1 MEALFGN
8 FEGFYGEYGEKFLPA
23 IVASLICAIF
33 VFAWR
38 STEVSTPDR
47 LEGQFNIP
55 GRGTF
60 NIIPE
65 STTAE
70 RPEQT
75 STSPEGLRRRH
86 NPSGSSSENSTQ
98 NSAQSADAGNSRT
111 EPPPTEAVFDEGDL
125 NEPELTTKIRFLDE
139 SEILCRFRPSQ
150 SLGDFKRKNIEDS
163 TERGRLCLIFG
174 GMPLKDEKAKMSR
187 IGVKD
192 GDTMHGFYKTL
203 PPEPNPE
210 ERNNNASSSYSHPRT
225 GQHSPQLDEDDFFD
239 EISRWFVPAIGG
251 ILGVAWLY
259 LITAPYPMTFSTHLS
274 MFFITSVF
282 VGFIIMNRA

>member
-1 MEALFGN
+1 MEVLYGN

-23 IVASLICAIF
+23 IVASLICAIV

-38 STEVSTPDR
+38 STEVSTPDH
-47 LEGQFNIP
+47 LQGQFNIP

-65 STTAE
+65 STAAE
-70 RPEQT
+70 RPER
-75 STSPEGLRRRH
+75 SSRSSPEGLRRRH
-86 NPSGSSSENSTQ
+86 NPSGNSSEAENSTQ
-98 NSAQSADAGNSRT
+98 GADAGNSSAEQPQAET
-111 EPPPTEAVFDEGDL
+111 VYDEGDL
-125 NEPELTTKIRFLDE
+125 DEPELTTKIRFLDE
-139 SEILCRFRPSQ
+139 REILCRFRPSQ

-163 TERGRLCLIFG
+163 TERKRLCLIFG

-203 PPEPNPE
+203 PPEPSPE
-210 ERNNNASSSYSHPRT
+210 ERNNNASSSATHPRT
-225 GQHSPQLDEDDFFD
+225 GQHSPQLDEDEFFD

-259 LITAPYPMTFSTHLS
+259 LITAPYSMTFTTHLS

>member
-1 MEALFGN
+1 MEATYGN
-8 FEGFYGEYGEKFLPA
+8 FEGFYGQYGEKFLPA
-23 IVASLICAIF
+23 IVASLICAIV

-38 STEVSTPDR
+38 STEVTTPDR
-47 LEGQFNIP
+47 LQGQFNIP

-65 STTAE
+65 STAPE
-70 RPEQT
+70 RVEQT
-75 STSPEGLRRRH
+75 PRRSPPEGLRRRH
-86 NPSGSSSENSTQ
+86 NQIGNSSESENYTRGG
-98 NSAQSADAGNSRT
+98 DAGNSST
-111 EPPPTEAVFDEGDL
+111 EQPPAEVVYDEGDL

-139 SEILCRFRPSQ
+139 REILCRFRPSQ

-163 TERGRLCLIFG
+163 TERRRLCLIFG

-192 GDTMHGFYKTL
+192 GDTMHGFFRTQ
-203 PPEPNPE
+203 PPEPSPE
-210 ERNNNASSSYSHPRT
+210 ERNNNERTDSSHSRT
-225 GQHSPQLDEDDFFD
+225 GQYSPQLHEDDFFD

-259 LITAPYPMTFSTHLS
+259 LITAPYPMSFSTHLS

-282 VGFIIMNRA
+282 LGFIIMNRA

>member
-1 MEALFGN
+1 M
-8 FEGFYGEYGEKFLPA
+8 
-23 IVASLICAIF
+23 
-33 VFAWR
+33 
-38 STEVSTPDR
+38 STPDR

-86 NPSGSSSENSTQ
+86 NPSGRSSENSTQ
-98 NSAQSADAGNSRT
+98 NSDQSVDAGNSRT

-150 SLGDFKRKNIEDS
+150 SLGDFKSKFLSEFGS
-163 TERGRLCLIFG
+163 TKVI
-174 GMPLKDEKAKMSR
+174 
-187 IGVKD
+187 
-192 GDTMHGFYKTL
+192 
-203 PPEPNPE
+203 
-210 ERNNNASSSYSHPRT
+210 
-225 GQHSPQLDEDDFFD
+225 
-239 EISRWFVPAIGG
+239 
-251 ILGVAWLY
+251 
-259 LITAPYPMTFSTHLS
+259 
-274 MFFITSVF
+274 
-282 VGFIIMNRA
+282 